1 MTLTEQFQTIEQ
13 FQRYARDDKHETL
26 FNQNARND
34 LKSFS
39 QTQISNFVKQA
50 TDKQLAFQRLIEKS
64 KLRSNQHP
72 HLLKEK
78 AVPAQLLSKQEL
90 AAQFLPAS
98 VKQSIE
104 EQQDKD
110 PVRRKAKRL
119 NQLHQFMAESFRQR
133 ENGEGLDSDGL
144 KAGSDAQTDLYT
156 MNPVAYIS
164 K

>member
-1 MTLTEQFQTIEQ
+1 M
-13 FQRYARDDKHETL
+13 
-26 FNQNARND
+26 
-34 LKSFS
+34 
-39 QTQISNFVKQA
+39 
-50 TDKQLAFQRLIEKS
+50 
-64 KLRSNQHP
+64 
-72 HLLKEK
+72 
-78 AVPAQLLSKQEL
+78 
-90 AAQFLPAS
+90 
-98 VKQSIE
+98 KQSIE